1 MTTDEAE
8 LDSPELSE
16 VESARL
22 LSFYDRVRGRISD
35 YLERRGGRV
44 GEKTASA
51 LLLVPDVL
59 LLLVRLSL
67 DRTVPRSSRALIGG
81 GLAYFLLPADLA
93 PEIVLG
99 PVGFL
104 DDLLIASTIISHAL
118 GSDLEAYADRYWSG
132 SQGLRDVLTEVTRSG
147 QSLLGVDLTTRVEA
161 LLHRRFLNRGAG
173 GSAAP

>member
-1 MTTDEAE
+1 MFDETAIE
-8 LDSPELSE
+8 LPGASE
-16 VESARL
+16 AGSKRL
-22 LSFYDRVRGRISD
+22 LSFYDRVRSRISG

-44 GEKTASA
+44 GAKTASA

-104 DDLLIASTIISHAL
+104 GDLLIASTGIAHAL
-118 GSDLEAYADRYWSG
+118 GPDLESYADRYWSG
-132 SQGLRDVLTEVTRSG
+132 SRGLRDVLADVTRNG
-147 QSLLGVDLTTRVEA
+147 EKLLGVDLATRVEA
-161 LLHRRFLNRGAG
+161 LLHRRFLSRGAG